1 MLFHFIAPYWKK
13 AWVKKTKAG
22 FVKRDLENSNI
33 QSLEFLSIFIITL
46 LYPYYIVKV
55 CVRIRTFREETGLI
69 NINV

>member
-1 MLFHFIAPYWKK
+1 M
-13 AWVKKTKAG
+13 
-22 FVKRDLENSNI
+22 KRDLENSNI